1 MPHAKRGRIIMT
13 SPEHYE
19 VSYSINPWMQP
30 SEWARDPVTATRTA
44 RTQWEHLAA
53 RLHEHDLT
61 VETAPGEPGLPDMV
75 FPANAAIVLD
85 GVALLA
91 RFRHPQRQG
100 EEAHFRNYFEKLVR
114 RGLIACVTELPEGI
128 VQEGAGDCIWD
139 AKRGLFWAGY
149 GPRSHVRSL
158 KEIGTVFGV
167 PVLGLELATEYY
179 YHLDTCFCPLP
190 GGEILYYP
198 PALTA
203 RGRMLLEGIVPAEN
217 RIAATQDEAA
227 AFSLNAIAAGRNLIM
242 ARPPARLAAL
252 LEDRGYNVCDMDL
265 SSFVLSGGA
274 AYCMTLRLDLSSRA
288 PNATKGKVAWSP
300 KPWTAQT

>member
-1 MPHAKRGRIIMT
+1 MT

-30 SEWARDPVTATRTA
+30 GAWARDPVAARRMA
-44 RTQWEHLAA
+44 RTQWETLAA
-53 RLHEHDLT
+53 TLRECHLT
-61 VETAPGEPGLPDMV
+61 VEAAPGEPGLPDMV

-85 GVALLA
+85 GVALIA

-100 EEAHFRNYFEKLVR
+100 EEAHFRRYFDGLAR
-114 RGLIACVTELPEGI
+114 RGLIACVAELPGDI
-128 VQEGAGDCIWD
+128 LQEGAGDCSGTPS
-139 AKRGLFWAGY
+139 AACWAGY
-149 GPRSHVRSL
+149 GPRSDVRSL
-158 KEIGTVFGV
+158 KAIGAVFGV

-198 PALTA
+198 PALAPRA
-203 RGRMLLEGIVPAEN
+203 RALLEGIVPAEN
-217 RIAATQDEAA
+217 RIIATQDEAA
-227 AFSLNAIAAGRNLIM
+227 AFSLNAVAVGRNLIM
-242 ARPPARLAAL
+242 SPPPPRLAAI
-252 LEDRGYNVCDMDL
+252 LEERGYRVRGVDL

-274 AYCMTLRLDLSSRA
+274 AYCMTLRLDRTSRA

-300 KPWTAQT
+300 KPWTAQP

>member
-1 MPHAKRGRIIMT
+1 MVSGGRGRIVMT
-13 SPEHYE
+13 SPDHYE

-30 SEWARDPVTATRTA
+30 GAWARDPVTARRTA
-44 RTQWEHLAA
+44 RLQWDTLAA
-53 RLHEHDLT
+53 TLRECHLT

-85 GVALLA
+85 GVALIA

-100 EEAHFRNYFEKLVR
+100 EEAHFRRYFEGLAR
-114 RGLIACVTELPEGI
+114 RGLIACVAELPEGI

-149 GPRSHVRSL
+149 GPRSDAQSL
-158 KEIGTVFGV
+158 KAIGTVFGV
-167 PVLGLELATEYY
+167 PVLGLELATEDY

-198 PALTA
+198 PALTP
-203 RGRMLLEGIVPAEN
+203 RGRALLEGIVPAEN
-217 RIAATQDEAA
+217 RIIATPDEAA
-227 AFSLNAIAAGRNLIM
+227 AFSLNAVAVGRNLIM
-242 ARPPARLAAL
+242 SPPPPRLAAI
-252 LEDRGYNVCDMDL
+252 LEERGYRVRGVDL

-274 AYCMTLRLDLSSRA
+274 AYCMTLRLDRSSRT
-288 PNATKGKVAWSP
+288 PNATKGKVAWSL
-300 KPWTAQT
+300 KPWTAQP